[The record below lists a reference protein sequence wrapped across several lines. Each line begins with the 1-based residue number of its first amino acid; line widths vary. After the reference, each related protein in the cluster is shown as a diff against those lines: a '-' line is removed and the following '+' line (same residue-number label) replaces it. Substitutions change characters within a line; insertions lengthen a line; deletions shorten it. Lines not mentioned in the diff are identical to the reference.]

1 MTDLQPRTRNFVIE
15 MSVNGHP
22 LIMVPSHPYPT
33 AEAALD
39 ALRKVWDSLINTGC
53 EVKSL
58 DSLAEGGWTA
68 TLQHYGR
75 DEPSVWRATYWE
87 IEIDE

>member
-1 MTDLQPRTRNFVIE
+1 MTDLRPRTSNFVIDL
-15 MSVNGHP
+15 SVDGHSVV
-22 LIMVPSHPYPT
+22 MDHRTFQT
-33 AEAALD
+33 AEQALN
-39 ALRKVWDSLINTGC
+39 ALQWIWESLLNTGV

-75 DEPSVWRATYWE
+75 DEPSTWRATYWE
-87 IEIDE
+87 ISIDE

>member
-1 MTDLQPRTRNFVIE
+1 MRPRTSNFVIGFWVDGNPVVMGYE
-15 MSVNGHP
+15 S
-22 LIMVPSHPYPT
+22 YPT
-33 AEAALD
+33 PEAALD
-39 ALRKVWDSLINTGC
+39 ALRKVWDSLLNTGV

-87 IEIDE
+87 ISIDE